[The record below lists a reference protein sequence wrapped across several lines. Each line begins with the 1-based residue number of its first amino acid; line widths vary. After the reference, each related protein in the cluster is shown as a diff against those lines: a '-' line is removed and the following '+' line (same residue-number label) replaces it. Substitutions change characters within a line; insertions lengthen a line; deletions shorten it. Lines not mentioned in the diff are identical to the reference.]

1 MCCRFFPK
9 KHDHFNLESMYHIEP
24 FQKSALAEILKQEK
38 GGKKDLKFAKMGEMV
53 QWIEEVVL

>member
-1 MCCRFFPK
+1 
-9 KHDHFNLESMYHIEP
+9 MYHIEP